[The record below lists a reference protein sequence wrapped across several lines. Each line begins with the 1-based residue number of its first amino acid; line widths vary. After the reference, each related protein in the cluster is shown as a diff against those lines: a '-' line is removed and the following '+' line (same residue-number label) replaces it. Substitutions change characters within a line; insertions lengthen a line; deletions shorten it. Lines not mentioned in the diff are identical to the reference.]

1 MSRGAV
7 PLRLSLAQSSNQR
20 RRAKRFRESQALS
33 AAAASAE
40 RGRRFGGEAAA
51 GRVPD
56 GGQFKS
62 MVHHVVDY
70 REGYLD
76 RSADDDQP
84 RGETVLLA
92 AGSVAEALVLRPTF
106 GALVANGCG
115 VLLLLAVDQPHR
127 DFATTLRPTTASAAA
142 AAAAPAG
149 LLGGSAS
156 LEAGSQDGRRE
167 PSPENEA
174 ADDDDGGGGDGE
186 WCILPCMCVVFPLSC
201 CFVA

>member
-1 MSRGAV
+1 
-7 PLRLSLAQSSNQR
+7 
-20 RRAKRFRESQALS
+20 
-33 AAAASAE
+33 
-40 RGRRFGGEAAA
+40 
-51 GRVPD
+51 
-56 GGQFKS
+56 
-62 MVHHVVDY
+62 
-70 REGYLD
+70 
-76 RSADDDQP
+76 
-84 RGETVLLA
+84 LLA

-127 DFATTLRPTTASAAA
+127 DFATTLRPTPASAAA
-142 AAAAPAG
+142 AAAAAAG
-149 LLGGSAS
+149 LLGSEVEELERLAERLLAGGSASLEAS

-167 PSPENEA
+167 PSPQNEA